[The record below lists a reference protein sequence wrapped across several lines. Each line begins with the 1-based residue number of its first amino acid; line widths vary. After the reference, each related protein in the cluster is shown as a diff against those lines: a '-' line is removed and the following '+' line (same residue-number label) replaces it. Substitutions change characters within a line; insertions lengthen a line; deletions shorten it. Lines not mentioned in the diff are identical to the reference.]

1 MSTPL
6 EPTGGLDLETVE
18 NAIELKDVEGL
29 SQGQIV
35 RRRFFRHRGAL
46 VGLLTL
52 LLIALLAYT
61 SIGALGIS
69 GWWKWNHFTPGDV
82 VNGGRPSLSL
92 PSWLGGNG
100 FAIGDHP
107 FGQDEIGRDIFARAM
122 KGTQTSL
129 NVMVIISLLAA
140 LIGMT
145 IGAVSGYFRGGIDQ
159 FLMRFTDLFITFPV
173 IVIGAVLGNIAGSA
187 GAFWLAVALGAITW
201 TTLARL
207 VRGEFLTL
215 REREFVDA
223 AKVAGA
229 SSFRIIRKHMIPNAM
244 GVIIVNT
251 TLLAS
256 QAVLLET
263 ALSYLRVRHPVT
275 GRVAGHDDLGVPD
288 GVLDPALAVLVA
300 GPADRDDRAV
310 GQLHRRRPARRL
322 RPAAEAG
329 SLAAADGQGREAPGD
344 RDRDVDDSR
353 GQPRGHPVTGPVVSD
368 DSRSGGERQHQRGHH
383 QDDQGRDQGRCPR
396 SSSGPGVRAGGCRG
410 VRRPAAARAA
420 WPRPARRG
428 CARPGHA
435 VARPAHSPPR
445 PSRVRTP

>member
-6 EPTGGLDLETVE
+6 GPTGGIDTVE
-18 NAIELKDVEGL
+18 KAIELKDVEGL

-46 VGLLTL
+46 GGLLTL
-52 LLIALLAYT
+52 LLVALLAYT
-61 SIGALGIS
+61 SIGAFGIP
-69 GWWKWNHFTPGDV
+69 GWWKFDHLQLNDV
-82 VNGGRPSLSL
+82 QDGGNPSLSL
-92 PSWLGGNG
+92 PSWLGGSG
-100 FAIGDHP
+100 FTIGDHP
-107 FGQDEIGRDIFARAM
+107 FGQDEIGRDIFARTM

-129 NVMVIISLLAA
+129 DVMIIISLLAA

-145 IGAVSGYFRGGIDQ
+145 VGAVSGYFRGWIDQ

-173 IVIGAVLGNIAGSA
+173 IVIGAVLGNLAGSA

-207 VRGEFLTL
+207 VRGEFLSL

-263 ALSYLRVRHPVT
+263 ALSYLGFGIKSPDVSLGTMISEYQSAFSTRPWLFWWPGLLIVMIALSVNFIGDGLRDAFDPRQKRVPSQRQMDK
-275 GRVAGHDDLGVPD
+275 A
-288 GVLDPALAVLVA
+288 
-300 GPADRDDRAV
+300 
-310 GQLHRRRPARRL
+310 ARRQETETSENL
-322 RPAAEAG
+322 TTDAPRDAE
-329 SLAAADGQGREAPGD
+329 
-344 RDRDVDDSR
+344 
-353 GQPRGHPVTGPVVSD
+353 
-368 DSRSGGERQHQRGHH
+368 
-383 QDDQGRDQGRCPR
+383 
-396 SSSGPGVRAGGCRG
+396 
-410 VRRPAAARAA
+410 
-420 WPRPARRG
+420 
-428 CARPGHA
+428 
-435 VARPAHSPPR
+435 
-445 PSRVRTP
+445 